1 MWRIDFSFQSPCGT
15 LATSAATE
23 VPPDPAAASA
33 PRVPRAA
40 GTATL
45 AIKGACVLT
54 VGDQF
59 PEYELTACVS
69 LDPDNAF
76 ETINHKSHQGKWR
89 VVFF

>member
-1 MWRIDFSFQSPCGT
+1 
-15 LATSAATE
+15 
-23 VPPDPAAASA
+23 
-33 PRVPRAA
+33 
-40 GTATL
+40 
-45 AIKGACVLT
+45 VLT
-54 VGDQF
+54 IGDQF